1 MQRFTRVA
9 LAITPL
15 AFVVLSGCATQSAP
29 ADSSAETPRQTPTGH
44 FAQLQ
49 GKWDLLVLRGQYI
62 RPQLQDVGVRE
73 VPSLTVDETGRIG
86 GFSGVNRWS
95 SSITIDEV
103 QNGRFK
109 PTQPVSTMMAGH
121 ATAMRIENMFYD
133 ALSRAALFDTTQT
146 TAGVLVIT
154 KDDGEELMRFTRSR

>member
-1 MQRFTRVA
+1 MQRFAKVA
-9 LAITPL
+9 LAVSPL
-15 AFVVLSGCATQSAP
+15 ALLTLSGCATQSTP
-29 ADSSAETPRQTPTGH
+29 AETDAQSPRETPTGH

-49 GKWDLLVLRGQYI
+49 GNWELLVLRGQYI

-73 VPSLTVDETGRIG
+73 MPSLTVDETGRIG

-95 SSITIDEV
+95 SSISIDEV
-103 QNGRFK
+103 QNGHFK
-109 PTQPVSTMMAGH
+109 PTQPASTMMAGH
-121 ATAMRIENMFYD
+121 ETAMRIENMFYD

-146 TAGVLVIT
+146 AAGVLVIT

>member
-1 MQRFTRVA
+1 MQRFTKLA

-15 AFVVLSGCATQSAP
+15 AFVALSGCAAQSAP
-29 ADSSAETPRQTPTGH
+29 SDAGTETPRQAPTGH

-49 GKWDLLVLRGQYI
+49 GNWELLVLRGQYI
-62 RPQLQDVGVRE
+62 RPRLQEVGVRE
-73 VPSLTVDETGRIG
+73 MPSLTVDETGRIG

-95 SSITIDEV
+95 SSISIDQV
-103 QNGRFK
+103 QNGHFK
-109 PTQPVSTMMAGH
+109 PTQPVSTLMAGH
-121 ATAMRIENMFYD
+121 ETAMQIENMFYD

-146 TAGVLVIT
+146 AAGILVIT